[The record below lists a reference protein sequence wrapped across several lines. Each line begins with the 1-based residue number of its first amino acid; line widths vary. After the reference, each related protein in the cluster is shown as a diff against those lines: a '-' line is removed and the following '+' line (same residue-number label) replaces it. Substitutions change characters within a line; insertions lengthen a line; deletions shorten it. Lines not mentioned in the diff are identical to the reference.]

1 MRARTALAALD
12 QAIEKSLWSYLFRGK
27 KTKARYIKPR
37 PKPAGDGEKAEPV
50 GRLARRI
57 GRNGLPISESR
68 PFRNS
73 WRGASRDLYGAAKGI
88 YKHRRRTMS
97 MTADVLDGLEVAI
110 AKAGMIR
117 APQTTH
123 RMARG
128 YVGGP
133 LRRVGTF
140 ARVSRLKRASTSS
153 PMRGSGKTSHSWG
166 FGRRPDG
173 SIAKAVAAIV
183 EKAKK

>member
-37 PKPAGDGEKAEPV
+37 PKPAGEGEKAEPV

-88 YKHRRRTMS
+88 YKTRRRTMS
-97 MTADVLDGLEVAI
+97 MRDALDRLEVAI
-110 AKAGMIR
+110 
-117 APQTTH
+117 
-123 RMARG
+123 
-128 YVGGP
+128 
-133 LRRVGTF
+133 
-140 ARVSRLKRASTSS
+140 
-153 PMRGSGKTSHSWG
+153 
-166 FGRRPDG
+166 
-173 SIAKAVAAIV
+173 
-183 EKAKK
+183 EKAKASRTAAAKQTQSNLAFGRKLHAEGKTKRNEALRLKAIAAGKKLLGRKIYL